1 MMADKGPTPVIYRN
15 GSHGDAG
22 ENGCS
27 EHEEGQGEQ
36 APVIET
42 VTMLNPLLHKFLSH
56 TRS

>member
-1 MMADKGPTPVIYRN
+1 MMADKGPTPVGHRN

-42 VTMLNPLLHKFLSH
+42 VTMLNPLLHKIPLSY
-56 TRS
+56 